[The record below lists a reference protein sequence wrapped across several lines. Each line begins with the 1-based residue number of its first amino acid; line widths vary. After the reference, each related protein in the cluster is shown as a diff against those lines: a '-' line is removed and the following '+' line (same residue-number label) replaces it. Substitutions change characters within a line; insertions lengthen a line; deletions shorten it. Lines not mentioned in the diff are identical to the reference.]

1 VQTSA
6 TEFFGEISDHFICLE
21 WNFMKS
27 QEKIVF
33 GKKLDWTFLIFPIW
47 IPILYILLEHLSGE
61 NAPLVTFAFIFL
73 IGESHFL
80 ATLFFFTGENR
91 EYINS
96 KKKEFYLIPLVLIL
110 INSIFFSINLKY
122 ALILGALMSAYHVT
136 RQSIGLL
143 KLFGGKNSKL
153 EFDIY
158 LFSLFFVGVGF
169 LRTSNQYFESDN
181 FIYKLTNYIWD
192 LFTVVNTPTIMAFVI
207 LYLAYRV
214 LKNQDKMN
222 KETIA
227 LYFTG
232 TLLYSPY
239 LFTSP
244 TTASVIGVSMH
255 WSQYLTL
262 VAGISVHSGKLNF
275 QKLKE
280 KKITLFVGLVVVIFA
295 IIAVSDYVRLVKEV
309 NLWILIVPLSIQ
321 LLHYYYDSLIWRGSE
336 PHLRETVFKQI
347 FQQPRS

>member
-1 VQTSA
+1 
-6 TEFFGEISDHFICLE
+6 
-21 WNFMKS
+21 MKT
-27 QEKIVF
+27 QEKRVF

-47 IPILYILLEHLSGE
+47 IPILYILLENLSGE

-80 ATLFFFTGENR
+80 ATLFFFTEENR

-96 KKKEFYLIPLVLIL
+96 KKREFYLIPLVLIL
-110 INSIFFSINLKY
+110 VNTLFFSINLKY

-158 LFSLFFVGVGF
+158 LFSIFFVGIGF

-181 FIYKLTNYIWD
+181 FIYKLTTYIWD
-192 LFTVVNTPTIMAFVI
+192 FLTIVNTPTIMVLVI
-207 LYLAYRV
+207 LYLTYRV
-214 LKNQDKMN
+214 LRNLDKMS
-222 KETIA
+222 KEAVA

-232 TLLYSPY
+232 ALLYSPY
-239 LFTSP
+239 LFASP

-262 VAGISVHSGKLNF
+262 VAGISIHSGKLNYQRLKQ
-275 QKLKE
+275 QKVA
-280 KKITLFVGLVVVIFA
+280 LFLGLIVLIFA
-295 IIAVSDYVRLVKEV
+295 LIAVSDYVRLVREV
-309 NLWILIVPLSIQ
+309 NLWILIIPLSIQ

-347 FQQPRS
+347 FQKSRD